1 MPFAPVTLSN
11 GPSSVEYL
19 VAGTGPGVVLV
30 HGTFAHAEANWAE
43 SIALLSDRYTVVA
56 PNLAGSGATTG
67 PDEVS
72 VEDLADQV
80 LAAADHAG
88 LTTFHLA
95 GHSLGAVAA
104 AALAARHPD
113 RVNALVLHAPWAAT
127 GTRAAA
133 QFDLWQHLLRT
144 DQDALARLLPLTV
157 LKPETLALWGAD
169 EFEQTVAAFAGL
181 IRPAHAVQVAAD
193 RSADIRDL
201 LPRIGS
207 ATLVLASAQDQIV
220 PIAEQREVAHAIPA
234 AECLEFD
241 AGHALPLEDGPG
253 FAKAITEFFDR
264 HTRAA

>member
-1 MPFAPVTLSN
+1 MPFAPVTLTH
-11 GPSSVEYL
+11 GPGSVEYL

-30 HGTFAHAEANWAE
+30 HGTFADAEANWAE
-43 SIALLSDRYTVVA
+43 TIAELSDRYTVVA

-67 PDEVS
+67 PDEVT
-72 VEDLADQV
+72 VEDLAAQI

-88 LTTFHLA
+88 LDTFYLA

-113 RVNALVLHAPWAAT
+113 RVNALALHAPWAVT

-133 QFDLWQHLLRT
+133 LFDLWQYLLLT
-144 DQDALARLLPLTV
+144 DRDALARLLPLTV
-157 LKPETLALWGAD
+157 LAPATLARWSAAD
-169 EFEQTVAAFAGL
+169 FERTVAAFAAL
-181 IRPAHAVQVAAD
+181 IAPCHSVQVAAD
-193 RSADIRDL
+193 AAVDIREL
-201 LPRIGS
+201 LPRIAS

-234 AECLEFD
+234 AEYLEFD

-253 FAKAITEFFDR
+253 FTKAISEFFDR
-264 HTRAA
+264 NTRTA